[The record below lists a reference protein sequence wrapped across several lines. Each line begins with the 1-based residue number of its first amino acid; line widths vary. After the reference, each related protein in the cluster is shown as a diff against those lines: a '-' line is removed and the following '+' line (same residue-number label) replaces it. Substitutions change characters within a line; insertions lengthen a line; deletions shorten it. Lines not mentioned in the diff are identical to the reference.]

1 MMIALP
7 LIFLYFYN
15 NPNLREF
22 GTRFL
27 LPFTICLV
35 FISLPF
41 ILSKDAWTM
50 LFSSSELKQFA
61 NISIFFAGESILLT
75 PLVYLFFLYWLW
87 RIRRFNF
94 EMLLSFIGISF
105 LTVAML
111 VFNAIG
117 WFVWSLPFLVL
128 YQNKRKPLAAIIGY
142 VYMFL
147 YIANVLM
154 HQTLW
159 FGFSGEIYLLDYL
172 PDSPEFQK
180 LAQEVTFTLMVG
192 AGAIFAVRM
201 WRHSISRNSFFQRL
215 RRPFM
220 IAIAGDSGSG
230 KDTLADSIIGILGSR
245 SAVNLSGDDYHKY
258 DRGKKIWDRVTHLN
272 PSANHL
278 DMFADDVARFARGVA
293 VKKRSYDH
301 KTGILSREAT
311 IKPSDFNLISGLH
324 AFALQRLHGA
334 FDLKIFLD
342 MDEEL
347 RRWLKVRRDTS
358 QRGKTI
364 EETLLAL
371 KLRAK
376 DYQKFVRPQISD
388 ADLIFRL
395 EACNSLSELDD
406 VSKLKLKLEVKMAR
420 GNNEGDLAKAL
431 VGICGCQVVTL
442 DDHLS
447 DKVTM
452 KINGTPHKSS
462 LEVAAEKLLPDIY
475 EFTSVDARWV
485 SGMTGVIQLI
495 SLLFIFNSLKIRH
508 GYETN

>member
-1 MMIALP
+1 MPSLSLILTIHLDILFSIFFELLSLWTLQKLSNGSQKSFLVLFWLSPISLLATYANGFNDIIPVSLLLFGLYAIKVRRFLFSGILIALAISCKLSMMIALP

-61 NISIFFAGESILLT
+61 NISIFFAGESILLCRWS
-75 PLVYLFFLYWLW
+75 PFFLYWLW

-105 LTVAML
+105 FTVAML

-215 RRPFM
+215 K
-220 IAIAGDSGSG
+220 AIHDCYAGTWLRQGYRLTHQSES
-230 KDTLADSIIGILGSR
+230 LAL
-245 SAVNLSGDDYHKY
+245 
-258 DRGKKIWDRVTHLN
+258 
-272 PSANHL
+272 
-278 DMFADDVARFARGVA
+278 
-293 VKKRSYDH
+293 
-301 KTGILSREAT
+301 
-311 IKPSDFNLISGLH
+311 
-324 AFALQRLHGA
+324 
-334 FDLKIFLD
+334 
-342 MDEEL
+342 
-347 RRWLKVRRDTS
+347 VRR
-358 QRGKTI
+358 
-364 EETLLAL
+364 
-371 KLRAK
+371 
-376 DYQKFVRPQISD
+376 
-388 ADLIFRL
+388 
-395 EACNSLSELDD
+395 
-406 VSKLKLKLEVKMAR
+406 
-420 GNNEGDLAKAL
+420 
-431 VGICGCQVVTL
+431 
-442 DDHLS
+442 
-447 DKVTM
+447 
-452 KINGTPHKSS
+452 
-462 LEVAAEKLLPDIY
+462 
-475 EFTSVDARWV
+475 
-485 SGMTGVIQLI
+485 
-495 SLLFIFNSLKIRH
+495 
-508 GYETN
+508 

>member
-1 MMIALP
+1 M
-7 LIFLYFYN
+7 
-15 NPNLREF
+15 
-22 GTRFL
+22 
-27 LPFTICLV
+27 
-35 FISLPF
+35 
-41 ILSKDAWTM
+41 
-50 LFSSSELKQFA
+50 
-61 NISIFFAGESILLT
+61 
-75 PLVYLFFLYWLW
+75 
-87 RIRRFNF
+87 
-94 EMLLSFIGISF
+94 
-105 LTVAML
+105 
-111 VFNAIG
+111 
-117 WFVWSLPFLVL
+117 
-128 YQNKRKPLAAIIGY
+128 
-142 VYMFL
+142 
-147 YIANVLM
+147 
-154 HQTLW
+154 
-159 FGFSGEIYLLDYL
+159 
-172 PDSPEFQK
+172 
-180 LAQEVTFTLMVG
+180 
-192 AGAIFAVRM
+192 
-201 WRHSISRNSFFQRL
+201 
-215 RRPFM
+215 
-220 IAIAGDSGSG
+220 
-230 KDTLADSIIGILGSR
+230 
-245 SAVNLSGDDYHKY
+245 
-258 DRGKKIWDRVTHLN
+258 
-272 PSANHL
+272 
-278 DMFADDVARFARGVA
+278 ARGVA
-293 VKKRSYDH
+293 VKNRSYDQ
-301 KTGILSREAT
+301 KSGILSREAT

-462 LEVAAEKLLPDIY
+462 LEVVAESCCQTSTSSQVLMPDGFR
-475 EFTSVDARWV
+475 E
-485 SGMTGVIQLI
+485 
-495 SLLFIFNSLKIRH
+495 
-508 GYETN
+508 